1 MTSVATLV
9 FTLSDLFA
17 QPLGAVLSP
26 DVVAD
31 YVVTDPQGRSF
42 ALSAVAAAAVATVCL
57 GLGTARWARAA
68 LLLTV
73 AGLLPPAFTG
83 HSSAASNHD
92 AAVISLALHLVGVA
106 VWVGGLLFVLVAAFR
121 REEQTKDAVRRF
133 SPLAGWSLLAV
144 GASGLVNAA
153 VRLPSPSEVL
163 TSRYGLLLLAKTA
176 ALLLLGVAGWWHRKR
191 TMPSLA
197 EGSRRGFVR
206 LAAVELLIMTA
217 AMGLAVGLSR
227 TPAPGVQDAALSPA
241 EELLGFAMPP
251 ALGDFPWTP
260 LFTQWHF
267 DPLFAFGTAAAA
279 LLYLAGVRKL
289 HVRGDRWPIGRT
301 IAWFAGLVVTVFATM
316 SGLAVYGK
324 VLFSVHMGQHM
335 ILAMSVPILLV
346 LGAPATL
353 ALRALPTAP
362 KGSATGPREMLI
374 ALLHSRYVRV
384 ISHPVVASVLFIGSA
399 FAVYYTSLFETL
411 MSSHLGHMVMLV
423 HFLVVGLLF
432 FWVIIGIDPG
442 PRRPPHLGRL
452 FTLIL
457 TMPFHSWFS
466 ISLMSSTTLIGAGW
480 WSRLDR
486 PWVEEALE
494 DQYDA
499 GAIAWATG
507 DIPVLITTIILAIQW
522 VRSDRRE
529 ARRVDRQI
537 DRGDA
542 GDPLAAYNAYLAG
555 LHARDRRPIPRETPK
570 RQS

>member
-17 QPLGAVLSP
+17 QPLGTVLSP

-197 EGSRRGFVR
+197 EGSGG
-206 LAAVELLIMTA
+206 ASSA
-217 AMGLAVGLSR
+217 
-227 TPAPGVQDAALSPA
+227 SP
-241 EELLGFAMPP
+241 
-251 ALGDFPWTP
+251 P
-260 LFTQWHF
+260 L
-267 DPLFAFGTAAAA
+267 
-279 LLYLAGVRKL
+279 
-289 HVRGDRWPIGRT
+289 
-301 IAWFAGLVVTVFATM
+301 
-316 SGLAVYGK
+316 
-324 VLFSVHMGQHM
+324 
-335 ILAMSVPILLV
+335 
-346 LGAPATL
+346 
-353 ALRALPTAP
+353 
-362 KGSATGPREMLI
+362 
-374 ALLHSRYVRV
+374 
-384 ISHPVVASVLFIGSA
+384 
-399 FAVYYTSLFETL
+399 
-411 MSSHLGHMVMLV
+411 
-423 HFLVVGLLF
+423 
-432 FWVIIGIDPG
+432 
-442 PRRPPHLGRL
+442 
-452 FTLIL
+452 
-457 TMPFHSWFS
+457 
-466 ISLMSSTTLIGAGW
+466 
-480 WSRLDR
+480 
-486 PWVEEALE
+486 
-494 DQYDA
+494 
-499 GAIAWATG
+499 
-507 DIPVLITTIILAIQW
+507 
-522 VRSDRRE
+522 
-529 ARRVDRQI
+529 
-537 DRGDA
+537 
-542 GDPLAAYNAYLAG
+542 NC
-555 LHARDRRPIPRETPK
+555 
-570 RQS
+570 